1 MRLLRIEICSN
12 KCDSR
17 TGSKLKSLMNSS
29 SADREK
35 SWCHR
40 VRVRIWCRMNF
51 DQGNRPRK
59 ISNSN
64 FEVTWWSITD
74 GLSSKKCNHLVHVQ
88 PQSGSAFKFFLLAD
102 KQKYLHE
109 PILSVYQPIRTENKT
124 VHSRTTVVHTKLDF
138 DENTSFEY
146 KLQIWKNVLFGNQG
160 KTSYCVWQNMRYCST
175 DTYQEHHRYN
185 INDIS
190 EKICWRHF
198 KMVSALRCWWRIF
211 AKSQAKRS
219 ASNI

>member
-17 TGSKLKSLMNSS
+17 TGSNLTSFVNGS
-29 SADREK
+29 SADREN

-40 VRVRIWCRMNF
+40 VRVRIWCRTNF
-51 DQGNRPRK
+51 VQGNRPTLSSKSR
-59 ISNSN
+59 
-64 FEVTWWSITD
+64 D
-74 GLSSKKCNHLVHVQ
+74 GLSSKNCNHLVHVQ
-88 PQSGSAFKFFLLAD
+88 PRPGSAFKFFLLAD
-102 KQKYLHE
+102 KQKYLHG
-109 PILSVYQPIRTENKT
+109 PILSVYQPIRTANKT
-124 VHSRTTVVHTKLDF
+124 VHSRTTVEHKKLDF

-160 KTSYCVWQNMRYCST
+160 KTSYWVWQNMRYCST